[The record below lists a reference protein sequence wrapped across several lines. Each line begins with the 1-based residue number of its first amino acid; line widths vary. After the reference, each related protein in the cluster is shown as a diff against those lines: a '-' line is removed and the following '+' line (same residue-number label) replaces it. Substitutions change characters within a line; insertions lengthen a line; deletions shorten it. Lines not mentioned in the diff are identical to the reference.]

1 MQTLSRNKTLLILAG
16 MAALSALA
24 LPRPVAAQAAYT
36 VTDLGTLGG
45 PTSSARGIND
55 AGIIVGEAD
64 YTGGHSHAFKW
75 QAGVM
80 TDLTTF
86 GDLTSIACGIN
97 SAGDIV
103 GWTSAQSNVFWG
115 GTAFVLPHT
124 GSNAFFVGKGANTG
138 ANGIDDYGQVCGNT
152 GYSMLQ
158 DNYAFTWYKGT
169 LTYLPTLGSY
179 CKADDI
185 VDNVVAGKA
194 TLSNG
199 DEHPVYWDEFGIHD
213 LGTFGGQSG
222 EATRI
227 FDSAGR
233 EVVGYAQTTSGDN
246 HAFWADPYGMSDL
259 GTLGGNSSFAYG
271 IVWGDSVNIVG
282 SAALSDGTYS
292 AFLYQFFSGAMYDLN
307 AFIPPGS
314 GWRLQ
319 NAWDGN
325 GYGQIVGDGTI
336 GGATHAFLLTPNV
349 KVASITVSPKTVAGD
364 LDATGRVTLNM
375 PAPYDTPVAI
385 VGSAGIAY
393 PSSCVVPAGLTSQE
407 FIINTAAVTSS
418 KTFTITA
425 ILFASSVSTT
435 MTVRPIGVHSVT
447 LTPSTVTGGGS
458 ATGKVTLE
466 SPAAPGPIT
475 VTFSSSNTAVA
486 PTPASITIPYGSPS
500 GSFTVNTN
508 AVTTT
513 TTVTIKATANGV
525 SRSVKLTVNP

>member
-1 MQTLSRNKTLLILAG
+1 MQPLHTHPTISIASRSGRDAHAQARRTALQTISISKTFLTLAAI
-16 MAALSALA
+16 AALSALA
-24 LPRPVAAQAAYT
+24 LPRPVAAQSAYS

-45 PTSSARGIND
+45 PASSARGIND

-64 YTGGHSHAFKW
+64 YTDGHSHAFQW

-86 GDLTSIACGIN
+86 GNLTSIATGIN
-97 SAGDIV
+97 ALGDIV
-103 GWTSAQSNVFWG
+103 GWTSADSDVFFG
-115 GTAFVLPHT
+115 GTAFVLYHT
-124 GSNAFFVGKGANTG
+124 GSNKFFTGSGTNTG
-138 ANGIDDYGQVCGNT
+138 ANRIDYYGQVSGNT
-152 GYSMLQ
+152 GFSMLQ
-158 DNYAFTWYKGT
+158 DNYAFTWYNGT
-169 LTYLPTLGSY
+169 KTYLPTLGSY
-179 CKADDI
+179 CAAEDI
-185 VDNVVAGKA
+185 TDNVVAGKA
-194 TLSNG
+194 TLSSG

-222 EATRI
+222 EVTRI

-233 EVVGYAQTTSGDN
+233 EFVGYAQTASGDN

-259 GTLGGNSSFAYG
+259 GTLGGNGSFAYG

-292 AFLYQFFSGAMYDLN
+292 AFLYQFFNGEMFDLN
-307 AFIPPGS
+307 AFIPSGS

-349 KVASITVSPKTVAGD
+349 KVTSITVSPKIVAGD
-364 LDATGRVTLNM
+364 LDATGKVTLNM
-375 PAPYDTPVAI
+375 PAPYDTPVGI
-385 VGSAGIAY
+385 EGSEGIAY

-407 FIINTAAVTSS
+407 FIVNTAAVTSS
-418 KTFTITA
+418 KTFTLTA
-425 ILFASSVSTT
+425 YLFASSTSTT

-447 LTPSTVTGGGS
+447 LKPSTVIGGGS
-458 ATGKVTLE
+458 TTGKVTLE

-475 VTFSSSNTAVA
+475 
-486 PTPASITIPYGSPS
+486 
-500 GSFTVNTN
+500 
-508 AVTTT
+508 
-513 TTVTIKATANGV
+513 
-525 SRSVKLTVNP
+525 